1 MDAGVV
7 GRRPVAVV
15 ACTLLLAVVAL
26 QGLLHGTAG
35 GAALYFLVI
44 GLTVVAAWA
53 GAHRAGRRP
62 VAVLLAL
69 GVGLS
74 ALGDVLWQVQ
84 ASLTGDGAA
93 VGVADAVY
101 LGSYVALGTGLALM
115 ARRRHADRDLRT
127 AGWIDALVV
136 FVAALLLVWE
146 LSIAAT
152 VEDASLGLGTRVVL
166 ALYPALDAALIGL
179 VVRLLATRRQGERT
193 PLAVAAACSCW
204 LVSDVAYLLDAD
216 AVTFGG
222 WLDSGWLLGS
232 ALLAVATWSTA
243 RGAVAA
249 GPGGEDG
256 RSGMARLA
264 VCLGALLVPPVTE
277 LATDLGGVED
287 ASGAMVVAMVVLT
300 ALVFVRAALLLR
312 GEAAARALVRSR
324 ERFAAKLIAHS
335 SDAVLVV
342 SRDGRLLSDPA
353 PLAALLGTV
362 AAGVTTAADAVR
374 LAGVDPELTAELFA
388 RALAGGGVVDAEL
401 PARHRGEDRWIGIR
415 LVDLGDDPDVGG
427 VVVHVTDVTGR
438 RRAEEALAHSVL
450 HDGLTGL
457 ANRALFI
464 DRVGQALR
472 RTVRGGGSAAV
483 LSLDLDGFKAV
494 NDSLGHAAGDAL
506 LREVAARLRGAVRA
520 DDTVARL
527 GGDEFAVLV
536 EQAGAAD
543 DEAMVTAARVL
554 DVLARPVALPGGPVT
569 VSAGVGVAVGRGAVA
584 GDALV
589 GDADLALYA
598 AKLDGRDRVQRFE
611 PGMRKAAQAAREL
624 EQELR
629 GAVSRGEFRLVYQ
642 PVVALD
648 GRRVTG
654 FEALLR
660 WDSPRLGPVGPDR
673 FVPVAEAAGLID
685 EIGAWVLREACATAA
700 AWRHLGDT
708 TMAVNVS
715 ATQLTSPDLPGSV
728 AAALAASGL
737 PAGALVLEVTETALV
752 GDPARAAACLTALR
766 ALGVRLALDD
776 FGTGYSSLAHLRQF
790 TVDVLKIDRSFVGA
804 IAEGE
809 PLPAIVRGTIDLG
822 RTLGLEVL
830 AEGVEHEHQAR
841 LLAEGRCDTAQGYL
855 FARPLERCDAE
866 ALLLEQAPA
875 RAGVPAIVPLPR
887 AAGADVPGLTPGEVS
902 RPPRARARR

>member
-1 MDAGVV
+1 MSKGTGGVGVDAGVV
-7 GRRPVAVV
+7 GRRPGAVV

-26 QGLLHGTAG
+26 QGLLYGTAAG
-35 GAALYFLVI
+35 TALYFTVV
-44 GLTVVAAWA
+44 GLAVVAAWA
-53 GAHRAGRRP
+53 WVQRAGRRP

-69 GVGLS
+69 GVSLS
-74 ALGDVLWQVQ
+74 ALADVVWQVQ
-84 ASLTGDGAA
+84 VSLTGSGTD
-93 VGVADAVY
+93 VGIADAVY
-101 LGSYVALGTGLALM
+101 LGSYVSLLASLALL
-115 ARRRHADRDLRT
+115 ARDRHPDRDQRL

-136 FVAALLLVWE
+136 FVAALLVVWE
-146 LSIAAT
+146 LSIATT
-152 VEDASLGLGTRVVL
+152 VADAGLPLLDRVVL

-179 VVRLLATRRQGERT
+179 VVRLLVTRRQGERT
-193 PLAVAAACSCW
+193 SLAVAAACACW

-216 AVTFGG
+216 AEGFGG

-232 ALLAVATWSTA
+232 ALLALAVRHCAA
-243 RGAVAA
+243 GVAVA
-249 GPGGEDG
+249 GPREDDRTG
-256 RSGMARLA
+256 LARLA
-264 VCLGALLVPPVTE
+264 VCLGALLVPPGVDAVLHVRGHGHDSGVVF
-277 LATDLGGVED
+277 LA
-287 ASGAMVVAMVVLT
+287 VVSLT

-324 ERFAAKLIAHS
+324 ERFAAKLTAHS

-362 AAGVTTAADAVR
+362 AGGVTSAADAVR
-374 LAGVDPELTAELFA
+374 LAGVDPELTGELFA
-388 RALAGGGVVDAEL
+388 RALAAGGGVVDAEL
-401 PARHRGEDRWIGIR
+401 PARHRGGDRWIGIR

-438 RRAEEALAHSVL
+438 RRAEEALAHSTL

-457 ANRALFI
+457 ANRALFS

-536 EQAGAAD
+536 EQAGVGD
-543 DEAMVTAARVL
+543 DEALVTASRVL
-554 DVLARPVALPGGPVT
+554 EVLSRPVALPGGTVT
-569 VSAGVGVAVGRGAVA
+569 VSASIGVAVGRGAVA

-589 GDADLALYA
+589 RDADLALYA
-598 AKLDGRDRVQRFE
+598 AELDGRNRVRRFE
-611 PGMRKAAQAAREL
+611 PGMRAAAQAAREL
-624 EQELR
+624 EQELH
-629 GAVSRGEFRLVYQ
+629 GAVARGEFRLVYQ
-642 PVVALD
+642 PVVALAD
-648 GRRVTG
+648 RRLTG

-685 EIGAWVLREACATAA
+685 EITGWVLREACATAA

-715 ATQLTSPDLPGSV
+715 ASQLTSPDLVGCV
-728 AAALAASGL
+728 AAALAGSGL

-752 GDPARAAACLTALR
+752 GDPERAAACLGALR

-790 TVDVLKIDRSFVGA
+790 TVDVLKVDRSFVGA

-830 AEGVEHEHQAR
+830 AEGVEYEHQAR

-866 ALLLEQAPA
+866 ALLLEQATA
-875 RAGVPAIVPLPR
+875 RGGVPAIVPLPR
-887 AAGADVPGLTPGEVS
+887 A
-902 RPPRARARR
+902 PRALRSPV

>member
-1 MDAGVV
+1 MNSTSVRTGAVGVPRAVLRRAAVAGAV
-7 GRRPVAVV
+7 GLVAVLLWAQAALSGTV
-15 ACTLLLAVVAL
+15 AGTAVYFSVTGLAVVAAWEGVRRGSRRAAVVWIAVGVSLSAVGDVLWQL
-26 QGLLHGTAG
+26 QVALTGS
-35 GAALYFLVI
+35 GADVGPADGVYLASY
-44 GLTVVAAWA
+44 VV
-53 GAHRAGRRP
+53 
-62 VAVLLAL
+62 L

-74 ALGDVLWQVQ
+74 L
-84 ASLTGDGAA
+84 
-93 VGVADAVY
+93 
-101 LGSYVALGTGLALM
+101 LARVPGHGEDQRLS
-115 ARRRHADRDLRT
+115 
-127 AGWIDALVV
+127 GWIDALVV
-136 FVAALLLVWE
+136 FVAALLVVWQV
-146 LSIAAT
+146 SIAAT
-152 VEDASLGLGTRVVL
+152 VHDEALGLPTRIVL
-166 ALYPALDAALIGL
+166 ALYPAFDAALIAL
-179 VVRLLATRRQGERT
+179 VVRLLATRGQGEWT
-193 PLAVAAACSCW
+193 SPVVAAACAFW
-204 LVSDVAYLLDAD
+204 LFSDVAYLLDAD
-216 AVTFGG
+216 ADSFGSL
-222 WLDSGWLLGS
+222 LDSGWLLGS
-232 ALLAVATWSTA
+232 LLLALATWPQGGTPEGSP
-243 RGAVAA
+243 AV
-249 GPGGEDG
+249 PQ
-256 RSGMARLA
+256 RSAPARLA
-264 VCLGALLVPPVTE
+264 VCLGALLVPPT
-277 LATDLGGVED
+277 TDLVLHVSGGAEGSAAVLV
-287 ASGAMVVAMVVLT
+287 SMVVLT
-300 ALVFVRAALLLR
+300 ALLFVRCSLMLR

-324 ERFAAKLIAHS
+324 ERFAAKLTAHS

-342 SRDGRLLSDPA
+342 SRDGRLLNDPA

-362 AAGVTTAADAVR
+362 AGGVTSAADAVR
-374 LAGVDPELTAELFA
+374 LAGVDPELTGELFA

-401 PARHRGEDRWIGIR
+401 PARHRGGDRWIGIR

-438 RRAEEALAHSVL
+438 RRAEEALAHSTL

-457 ANRALFI
+457 ANRALFS

-536 EQAGAAD
+536 EQAGVGD
-543 DEAMVTAARVL
+543 DEALVTASRVL
-554 DVLARPVALPGGPVT
+554 EVLCRPVALPGGTVT
-569 VSAGVGVAVGRGAVA
+569 VSASIGVAVGRGAVA
-584 GDALV
+584 GDALIR
-589 GDADLALYA
+589 DADLALYA
-598 AKLDGRDRVQRFE
+598 AELDGRNRVRRFE
-611 PGMRKAAQAAREL
+611 PGMRAAAQAAREL
-624 EQELR
+624 EQELH
-629 GAVSRGEFRLVYQ
+629 GAVARGEFRLVYQ
-642 PVVALD
+642 PVVALAD
-648 GRRVTG
+648 RRVTG

-685 EIGAWVLREACATAA
+685 EITGWVLREACATAA
-700 AWRHLGDT
+700 AWRRLGDT

-715 ATQLTSPDLPGSV
+715 ALQLTSPDLVGCV
-728 AAALAASGL
+728 AAALAGSGL

-752 GDPARAAACLTALR
+752 GDPERAAACLGALR

-790 TVDVLKIDRSFVGA
+790 TVDVLKVDRSFVGA

-866 ALLLEQAPA
+866 ALLLERATA
-875 RAGVPAIVPLPR
+875 RGGVPAIVPLPR
-887 AAGADVPGLTPGEVS
+887 A
-902 RPPRARARR
+902 PRALTSPV

>member
-1 MDAGVV
+1 MSEWTGGVGVDAGVV

-35 GAALYFLVI
+35 GTALYFLVV

-53 GAHRAGRRP
+53 GVQHGGRRP
-62 VAVLLAL
+62 VAVLVAL
-69 GVGLS
+69 GVSLS

-84 ASLTGDGAA
+84 ASVTGNGAD

-101 LGSYVALGTGLALM
+101 LASYVALGTGLALM
-115 ARRRHADRDLRT
+115 ARRRHADPGQRL

-136 FVAALLLVWE
+136 FVAALLVVWE

-179 VVRLLATRRQGERT
+179 VVRLLATRRQGEWT

-216 AVTFGG
+216 ADSFGS

-232 ALLAVATWSTA
+232 ALLAVATWSTP
-243 RGAVAA
+243 RGAAAA
-249 GPGGEDG
+249 GPGGEEAG
-256 RSGMARLA
+256 SGLARLA

-324 ERFAAKLIAHS
+324 ERFAAKLTAHS

-362 AAGVTTAADAVR
+362 AGGVTTAADAVR
-374 LAGVDPELTAELFA
+374 LAGVDPELTGELFA
-388 RALAGGGVVDAEL
+388 RALAGGVVDAEL
-401 PARHRGEDRWIGIR
+401 PARHRGEDRWVGIR
-415 LVDLGDDPDVGG
+415 MVDLGDDPDVGG

-457 ANRALFI
+457 ANRALFM

-536 EQAGAAD
+536 EQAGDGD
-543 DEAMVTAARVL
+543 DEAVLTAARVL

-598 AKLDGRDRVQRFE
+598 AKLGGRERVQRFE
-611 PGMRKAAQAAREL
+611 PGMRAAAQASREL

-629 GAVSRGEFRLVYQ
+629 GAVGRGEFRLVYQ
-642 PVVALD
+642 PVVALAD
-648 GRRVTG
+648 RRVTG
-654 FEALLR
+654 LEALLR
-660 WDSPRLGPVGPDR
+660 WDSPRLGPVAPDR
-673 FVPVAEAAGLID
+673 FVPVAEAAGLMD
-685 EIGAWVLREACATAA
+685 GIGAWVLREACATAA
-700 AWRHLGDT
+700 AWRHLGEL

-752 GDPARAAACLTALR
+752 GDPERAAVCLTALR

-790 TVDVLKIDRSFVGA
+790 TVDVLKIDRSFVSP

-809 PLPAIVRGTIDLG
+809 PLPAIVRGTIELG

-855 FARPLERCDAE
+855 FAKPLERCDAE

-875 RAGVPAIVPLPR
+875 RGEASAIMPLPR
-887 AAGADVPGLTPGEVS
+887 A
-902 RPPRARARR
+902 PRALTSRA